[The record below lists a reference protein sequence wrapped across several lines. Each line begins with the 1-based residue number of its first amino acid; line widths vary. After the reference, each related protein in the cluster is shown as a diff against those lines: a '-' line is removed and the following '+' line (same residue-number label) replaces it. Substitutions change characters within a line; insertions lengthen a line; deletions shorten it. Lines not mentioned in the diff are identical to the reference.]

1 MLLLLLS
8 ARKVALPSPPAAT
21 PDARPSAMADSPK
34 SIARRKWGRFLPH
47 QRANVDQVPL
57 PFVNDMEVTYEQ
69 KGAKRVCI
77 NKNCLACQRVW
88 RGFLT
93 PSAKAH
99 AGFS

>member
-1 MLLLLLS
+1 
-8 ARKVALPSPPAAT
+8 
-21 PDARPSAMADSPK
+21 MADSPK

-69 KGAKRVCI
+69 KRYSAGVVLEARAVAVS
-77 NKNCLACQRVW
+77 NKQWRAEVAAHVRLVCLACQRVW

>member
-1 MLLLLLS
+1 
-8 ARKVALPSPPAAT
+8 
-21 PDARPSAMADSPK
+21 MADSPK

-69 KGAKRVCI
+69 KGAKRVCSSSKRVCI
-77 NKNCLACQRVW
+77 NQSCLACQRVW

>member
-1 MLLLLLS
+1 MAAGAGAS
-8 ARKVALPSPPAAT
+8 AWR
-21 PDARPSAMADSPK
+21 R
-34 SIARRKWGRFLPH
+34 RRKWGRFLPH

-57 PFVNDMEVTYEQ
+57 PFVNDMEVTC
-69 KGAKRVCI
+69 AVAVS
-77 NKNCLACQRVW
+77 NKQWRAEVAAHVRLVCLACQRVW

>member
-1 MLLLLLS
+1 MCATS
-8 ARKVALPSPPAAT
+8 AAA
-21 PDARPSAMADSPK
+21 AV
-34 SIARRKWGRFLPH
+34 RRKYGKYLPH

-77 NKNCLACQRVW
+77 NQSCLACQRVW

>member
-1 MLLLLLS
+1 
-8 ARKVALPSPPAAT
+8 
-21 PDARPSAMADSPK
+21 MADSPK

-57 PFVNDMEVTYEQ
+57 PFVNDMDMEVTYEQ

-77 NKNCLACQRVW
+77 NQSCLACQRVW